1 MVSYEGGKTHKVLLL
16 VFFLT
21 KNTYIIHIG
30 LTLAKSSSQEGFI
43 TYPTVTTMLP
53 VACLQCKTYKKRK
66 KEKKSHEYVQQNK
79 VPTGILIKK
88 KKVVIRE

>member
-1 MVSYEGGKTHKVLLL
+1 MRGEKIHKVLFL

-66 KEKKSHEYVQQNK
+66 KKKKKSHEYVQQNK
-79 VPTGILIKK
+79 VPSGILIKK

>member
-1 MVSYEGGKTHKVLLL
+1 MRVEKTHKVLLL

-66 KEKKSHEYVQQNK
+66 RKKKRAMNMCNK
-79 VPTGILIKK
+79 IRYPQAYLLKK
-88 KKVVIRE
+88 KKVVIGE